1 MGMKINRYLSHWHL
15 IQYFSYY
22 FRLGDCKHA
31 SGDKK
36 YRHEICINSCIV
48 LDPKHEALEGGG
60 ETHPLLLMA
69 TNISLNFW
77 GPDKTVSEI
86 NEIDVKI

>member
-1 MGMKINRYLSHWHL
+1 MKINRYLSHWHL

-36 YRHEICINSCIV
+36 YRHMRYVSILV
-48 LDPKHEALEGGG
+48 LSWTPSTKHWKGGG

>member
-1 MGMKINRYLSHWHL
+1 M
-15 IQYFSYY
+15 
-22 FRLGDCKHA
+22 HA

-36 YRHEICINSCIV
+36 YRHMRYVSSWT
-48 LDPKHEALEGGG
+48 PSTKHWKGGG
-60 ETHPLLLMA
+60 GTYPLLLMA

>member
-1 MGMKINRYLSHWHL
+1 MKINRYLSHWHL

-36 YRHEICINSCIV
+36 YRHMRYVSILV
-48 LDPKHEALEGGG
+48 LSWTQARSIGRGGG

-77 GPDKTVSEI
+77 GRDKTVSEI

>member
-1 MGMKINRYLSHWHL
+1 MKINRYLSHWHL

-36 YRHEICINSCIV
+36 YRQMRYVSILV
-48 LDPKHEALEGGG
+48 LSWTQARSIGRGGG
-60 ETHPLLLMA
+60 DSSPSFYGNKHFPQFLGA
-69 TNISLNFW
+69 R
-77 GPDKTVSEI
+77 
-86 NEIDVKI
+86 

>member
-1 MGMKINRYLSHWHL
+1 M
-15 IQYFSYY
+15 
-22 FRLGDCKHA
+22 HA

-36 YRHEICINSCIV
+36 YNVVRHMRWDMYQFLYCLGPQARSIGR
-48 LDPKHEALEGGG
+48 GGG
-60 ETHPLLLMA
+60 AYPLLLMA

>member
-1 MGMKINRYLSHWHL
+1 MKINRYLSHWHL

-36 YRHEICINSCIV
+36 YRHMRYVSILV
-48 LDPKHEALEGGG
+48 LSWTPSTKHWKGGG
-60 ETHPLLLMA
+60 GDLSPSFNGNKHFPQFLGA
-69 TNISLNFW
+69 R
-77 GPDKTVSEI
+77 
-86 NEIDVKI
+86 